1 LLAAANKKLEDQP
14 DIGFAEDMKDLPMFR
29 EGGGAPEEEAKEGE
43 NANKGR
49 YTVAFKKMDEDRGL
63 KEPLLSSSEGDQKHD

>member
-1 LLAAANKKLEDQP
+1 
-14 DIGFAEDMKDLPMFR
+14 MFR

-63 KEPLLSSSEGDQKHD
+63 KEPLLSSSEGDQKQD